1 MIEKI
6 AGLAVAFFGFFLLI
20 VSGHTKDVMVFQF
33 SLVIAIPS
41 IYLGFKLLGVI

>member
-6 AGLAVAFFGFFLLI
+6 AGLAVAFFGFFLLVI
-20 VSGHTKDVMVFQF
+20 SGNTEDLITFQF
-33 SLVIAIPS
+33 SIAIAIPS